1 MEMIKPFT
9 RPEENIEVNIEKK
22 DTVHKEEQPKL
33 IKPFTRVETPST
45 KLYLVLKY
53 YDEKDL
59 DGEEIR
65 DFEFFEGT
73 SQDLYDYLKAEI
85 EADSDTQLDVM
96 RSRILVDSPKISI
109 SHKCSVYMFM
119 KDLRNRGVVLDNTSF
134 DIEDYFYSFE
144 TKEKG
149 E

>member
-144 TKEKG
+144 TEEKG

>member
-1 MEMIKPFT
+1 MCI
-9 RPEENIEVNIEKK
+9 R
-22 DTVHKEEQPKL
+22 D
-33 IKPFTRVETPST
+33 R
-45 KLYLVLKY
+45 LKC

-119 KDLRNRGVVLDNTSF
+119 KDLRNRGVVMDDTSF

-144 TKEKG
+144 NEEKG

>member
-22 DTVHKEEQPKL
+22 DAVHKEEQPKL
-33 IKPFTRVETPST
+33 IKPFTRVETQST

-144 TKEKG
+144 IEEKG

>member
-1 MEMIKPFT
+1 MIKPFT

-22 DTVHKEEQPKL
+22 DAVHKEEQPKL

-109 SHKCSVYMFM
+109 SHKCSAYMFM

-144 TKEKG
+144 TEEKG

>member
-119 KDLRNRGVVLDNTSF
+119 KDLRNRGVVMDDTSF

-144 TKEKG
+144 NEEKG

>member
-1 MEMIKPFT
+1 MIKPFT

-119 KDLRNRGVVLDNTSF
+119 KDLRNRGVVMDDTSF

-144 TKEKG
+144 NEEKG